1 MNPLGSMPGSSN
13 NIAPL
18 VQQSKR
24 MTQMVNGVRNP
35 EQVLARLAQN
45 NPQVKSVMDLCQ
57 GKNPEQVFRNMCTQR
72 GINPDE
78 IIQALKQ

>member
-13 NIAPL
+13 NITPL
-18 VQQSKR
+18 VQQIKR
-24 MTQMVNGVRNP
+24 MTQMVNSVRNP
-35 EQVLARLAQN
+35 EQVLVHLAQN

-57 GKNPEQVFRNMCTQR
+57 GKNPEQVFRNMCMQR

>member
-1 MNPLGSMPGSSN
+1 
-13 NIAPL
+13 
-18 VQQSKR
+18 
-24 MTQMVNGVRNP
+24 MT

-57 GKNPEQVFRNMCTQR
+57 GKNPEQVFRNVCTQR